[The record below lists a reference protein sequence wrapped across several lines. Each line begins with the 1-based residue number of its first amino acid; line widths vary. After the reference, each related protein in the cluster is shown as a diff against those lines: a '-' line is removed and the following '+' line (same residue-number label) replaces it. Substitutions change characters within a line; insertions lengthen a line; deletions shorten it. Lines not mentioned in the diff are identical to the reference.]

1 MPSTSVMPG
10 SKPKDAIASRAQ
22 RREGFRVEPLAS
34 EPVSCVVRN
43 AINEEL
49 HLPVLDF
56 SAVGIAVLWP
66 PQALDLLKPGISWP
80 HCRIEFGLRIA
91 LPCELVPKQISE
103 PLKAFG
109 GAVRVGM
116 AYVHLASE
124 AERMLQIAVMDIE
137 RKQRALRQAADA
149 AA

>member
-1 MPSTSVMPG
+1 MPSTSLIPG
-10 SKPKDAIASRAQ
+10 AKPKTANPSRIQ

-43 AINEEL
+43 AVNEEL

-56 SAVGIAVLWP
+56 SAVGVAVLWP
-66 PQALDLLKPGISWP
+66 PQALDLLKEGISWP

-109 GAVRVGM
+109 GAVRVGL
-116 AYVHLASE
+116 AYLHLPLE
-124 AERMLQIAVMDIE
+124 TERMLQIAVMDIE
-137 RKQRALRQAADA
+137 RKQRALRQAAEA
-149 AA
+149 AI